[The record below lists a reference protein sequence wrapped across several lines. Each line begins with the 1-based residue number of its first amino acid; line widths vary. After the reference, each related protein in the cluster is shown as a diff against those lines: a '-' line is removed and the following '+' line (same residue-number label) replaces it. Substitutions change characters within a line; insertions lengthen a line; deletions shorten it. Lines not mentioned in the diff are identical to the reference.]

1 MPYENLF
8 GSNDFRSAGGACP
21 AGIAVE
27 CRDAQ
32 LSASLRAGRVVL
44 FYVGVGLKKGDA
56 ALFEEALLKK
66 SCVPVDFLTLSAW
79 EHTFPKFGFEGTE
92 LGAECRIAK
101 RSFAGRA
108 FPSGALEREKRKA
121 IVELPVAG
129 RSLRVKLH
137 HQVQLGATIVE
148 KVSVLEFRRDA
159 VAVIRKVR
167 QGKRLV
173 MTYRGRP
180 VMRLE
185 PIVDEIPSADDP
197 FYKLGDL
204 ASSTAEPLTNE
215 EIDKIVYGL

>member
-1 MPYENLF
+1 M
-8 GSNDFRSAGGACP
+8 
-21 AGIAVE
+21 
-27 CRDAQ
+27 
-32 LSASLRAGRVVL
+32 
-44 FYVGVGLKKGDA
+44 
-56 ALFEEALLKK
+56 
-66 SCVPVDFLTLSAW
+66 
-79 EHTFPKFGFEGTE
+79 
-92 LGAECRIAK
+92 
-101 RSFAGRA
+101 
-108 FPSGALEREKRKA
+108 
-121 IVELPVAG
+121 
-129 RSLRVKLH
+129 
-137 HQVQLGATIVE
+137 E